1 MAAMVTATTPAA
13 QPASDWPR
21 PRLLA
26 SVTIV
31 YVEMP
36 KTVEVAD
43 PPFDAEEAGFED
55 GLAAYLSEIR
65 SAALLSAAEEVELA
79 KRVEAGDQEAKRL
92 FVVAN
97 LRLVVNIAKKYQGRG
112 FSLLDLIQEGNLGL
126 IRAVEKF
133 DWRRGFRFSTYA
145 TWWIRQAVTRALAER
160 SRTIRVPILL
170 GQKLSKVRAA
180 TELLLQ
186 RLGRDPS
193 DEELAAELDLT
204 ADALNDLF
212 RSTAA
217 PVSLETAIGED
228 GTDVLGD
235 LLPDEHTPAPDA
247 MAFHDAL
254 REEQSD
260 AFEKV
265 LTSRERLV
273 LDLRFGVEGA
283 RPHALDSIGQQ
294 LNLTRERVRQIENVA
309 LNKLRA
315 APAAQE
321 LRPFS

>member
-1 MAAMVTATTPAA
+1 MHKP
-13 QPASDWPR
+13 SDVAE
-21 PRLLA
+21 PRLD
-26 SVTIV
+26 T
-31 YVEMP
+31 ED
-36 KTVEVAD
+36 TVS
-43 PPFDAEEAGFED
+43 ED
-55 GLAAYLSEIR
+55 GLAAYLREIR
-65 SAALLSAAEEVELA
+65 SAALLTAADETELA

-112 FSLLDLIQEGNLGL
+112 FPLLDLIQDGNLGL

-145 TWWIRQAVTRALAER
+145 SWWIRLAVTRALAER
-160 SRTIRVPILL
+160 GRTIRVPILL

-204 ADALNDLF
+204 ADELNDLF

-217 PVSLETAIGED
+217 PVSLETPVGED
-228 GTDVLGD
+228 ETDVLGD
-235 LLPDEHTPAPDA
+235 MLPDERAAAPEAVALDG
-247 MAFHDAL
+247 AL
-254 REEQSD
+254 REEESY

-265 LTSRERLV
+265 LTNRERLV
-273 LDLRFGVEGA
+273 LDLRFGVEGSRA
-283 RPHALDSIGQQ
+283 YALDSIGGQ
-294 LNLTRERVRQIENVA
+294 LKLTKERVRQIENQA
-309 LNKLRA
+309 LRKLRA
-315 APAAQE
+315 APAAQH
-321 LRPFS
+321 LRPLS